1 MLTDV
6 RWTQEILVMMY
17 ISDLWIIM
25 IIKIVRY
32 NKLIITMPLSLS
44 NFFKKKL
51 FCSIGYRTGF
61 LKTCPVLYGTRQ
73 VF

>member
-1 MLTDV
+1 
-6 RWTQEILVMMY
+6 MMY

-44 NFFKKKL
+44 NFF
-51 FCSIGYRTGF
+51 
-61 LKTCPVLYGTRQ
+61 LKNCYVP
-73 VF
+73 